1 MISKEKNNIV
11 LLVTSSD
18 IKLWYFT
25 HGVIFTAYTD
35 WILYWWSGLKLSSTH
50 HWIAK
55 YWRLGVKEK
64 TQDQREWAELDG
76 HRHSLPSVLFNAIF
90 EAKATSKFISY
101 SGIPWD

>member
-35 WILYWWSGLKLSSTH
+35 
-50 HWIAK
+50 
-55 YWRLGVKEK
+55 
-64 TQDQREWAELDG
+64 
-76 HRHSLPSVLFNAIF
+76 
-90 EAKATSKFISY
+90 
-101 SGIPWD
+101 